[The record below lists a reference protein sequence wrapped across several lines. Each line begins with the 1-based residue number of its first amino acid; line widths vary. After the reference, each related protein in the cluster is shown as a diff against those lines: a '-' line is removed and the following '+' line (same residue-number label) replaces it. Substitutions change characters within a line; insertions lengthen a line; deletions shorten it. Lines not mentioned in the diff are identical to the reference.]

1 MHLDLHAL
9 LDLVHGVDIP
19 VHQADGRRIELPDR
33 QMEAERLDRLLVVV
47 VPDGQLEIMV
57 RRFGID
63 RCDHRHETR
72 QIEFE
77 RRGIFDLVADRESE
91 RLQSGSHLLRG
102 GVGQVHLRRKAQR
115 AELLRREGW
124 RVNVDQ
130 EARDAARSR
139 YLHLD
144 RHSGHDL
151 LHGIDIPVHQLD
163 YRRVG
168 RAAVDL
174 VVVAVAAGKDRR
186 RRSETKK

>member
-33 QMEAERLDRLLVVV
+33 QVEAERLDRLLVVV

-72 QIEFE
+72 QVELE
-77 RRGIFDLVADRESE
+77 RGGVLHLRAHRKAEGF
-91 RLQSGSHLLRG
+91 QSYGHLLRSG
-102 GVGQVHLRRKAQR
+102 IGQVHLRRKAQR
-115 AELLRREGW
+115 AELLRREGR
-124 RVNVDQ
+124 RVDVDQ
-130 EARDAARSR
+130 EARNAARSH

-151 LHGIDIPVHQLD
+151 LHGVDIPVHQLD

-174 VVVAVAAGKDRR
+174 VVVAIAAGKDRR
-186 RRSETKK
+186 RSSETKK